1 MTDCN
6 IIQDIGNMPSDIKK
20 AYLTYLYTNESEQ
33 SEQVK
38 ARLKTL
44 LKPDEDDA
52 VRAMAIQIMGASV
65 DEQEIRES
73 LTEILP
79 ELSKES
85 ASYCFIKSLMITALS
100 DDMDEV
106 RAWGK
111 RMIREYEQINTDN
124 NNEISDF
131 LYRTLDNENAPVH
144 LRWHCALGLAYI
156 GTKQAVDKLM
166 FFCKKLLFK
175 MPIGPNSESADSE
188 NIDKILAEK
197 AAYSIGTAAEKICAY
212 GKSADALGVLQR
224 ISERIGENGSVTW
237 ASDRFKHIR
246 SAISE
251 QHTTDRHFFQSFSQF
266 LIHIFTFRFA
276 GAIAAACLVII
287 VILYKPET
295 ADIRIV
301 GIRGNALP
309 DTRGKTSASEF
320 EIKEGGSLKSGD
332 SFNIRFVNH
341 KDAYLYVLLYD
352 SAGEITE
359 LFSDKVSSGK
369 AIVIANSKDGSKLI
383 LDDTVGDEILYFLTS
398 EAPIEDFDKKLDILR
413 KTDMDQIQQIFPK
426 TSIRT
431 FRFGHET

>member
-1 MTDCN
+1 MTDCT
-6 IIQDIGNMPSDIKK
+6 IIQNIGNMSLDIKK

-38 ARLKTL
+38 AWLKTL

-79 ELSKES
+79 QLPKES

-100 DDMDEV
+100 DDIDEV

-131 LYRTLDNENAPVH
+131 LYRNLDNENAPVH

-166 FFCKKLLFK
+166 FFCKKLLLK
-175 MPIGPNSESADSE
+175 MPIDSNSEYSDSE
-188 NIDKILAEK
+188 NIYRILAEK

-224 ISERIGENGSVTW
+224 ISERIGENGSVIW
-237 ASDRFKHIR
+237 ALDRFKNIR
-246 SAISE
+246 SAIPE
-251 QHTTDRHFFQSFSQF
+251 QDMTYRYFFQSFSQF
-266 LIHIFTFRFA
+266 LTHVFTFRFA
-276 GAIAAACLVII
+276 GAVAAACLVIV

-295 ADIRIV
+295 ANISII

-309 DTRGKTSASEF
+309 DSRGKTSASEF

-332 SFNIRFVNH
+332 HFNIRVVNH
-341 KDAYLYVLLYD
+341 KDAYLYVLLHD
-352 SAGEITE
+352 SAGEITK
-359 LFSDKVSSGK
+359 LFSDKVYAGK
-369 AIVIANSKDGSKLI
+369 PIVISKSEDGSKLI
-383 LDDTVGDEILYFLTS
+383 LDDTVGDETLYFLTS
-398 EAPIEDFDKKLDILR
+398 DIPIEDFDKKLDVLR
-413 KTDMDQIQQIFPK
+413 KTDTDQIQQIFPK
-426 TSIRT
+426 TLIRT
-431 FRFGHET
+431 FRIRHER